1 LTFYIIGCILLQV
14 INTNTQKQGKTMDKK
29 ELIKRLRKEARKAQ
43 SKVIATTFEA
53 NERNKAFLQIEHLLQ
68 SKINEV
74 NSL

>member
-1 LTFYIIGCILLQV
+1 
-14 INTNTQKQGKTMDKK
+14 MDKK